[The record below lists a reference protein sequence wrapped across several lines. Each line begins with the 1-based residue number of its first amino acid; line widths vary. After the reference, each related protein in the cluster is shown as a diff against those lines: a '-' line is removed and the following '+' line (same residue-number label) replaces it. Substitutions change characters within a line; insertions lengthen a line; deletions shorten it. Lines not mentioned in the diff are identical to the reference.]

1 MTLTDTIKQLEE
13 LIEDREA
20 FIGTDPEVDDVF
32 SKDKEA
38 LEAAVTL
45 LTIIRDSAAVE
56 ITADPDGVYY
66 EAADRNGYGARFG
79 TIMKGEAGSEPD

>member
-13 LIEDREA
+13 LIADREA

-79 TIMKGEAGSEPD
+79 TIMERGGNSEPD